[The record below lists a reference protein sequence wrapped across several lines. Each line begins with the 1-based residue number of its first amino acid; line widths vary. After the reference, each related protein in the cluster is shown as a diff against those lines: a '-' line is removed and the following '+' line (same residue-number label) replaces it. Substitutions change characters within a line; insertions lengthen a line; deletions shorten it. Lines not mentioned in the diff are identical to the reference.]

1 MGRPILRKIDPA
13 LDISRHFCELDSLP
27 RPWNAASVFGRSG
40 PLEVEVGT
48 GKGMFLRKAAAGTP
62 DVDFLGIEIALKYA
76 KYAAAGL
83 AKAELTNAAVI
94 HGDALR
100 FFAEWLP
107 DLSVD
112 AVHIYFPDPWWKK
125 RHRKRRV
132 MRESLVR
139 DIFRVLIPGGRLHFW
154 TDVADY
160 FHESL
165 AIIAACASLEGPLPV
180 PEKPAEN
187 DMDFRT
193 HFERRVRLEGGTI
206 YRCEFRKP

>member
-1 MGRPILRKIDPA
+1 MGRPILRKIDPS
-13 LDISRHFCELDSLP
+13 LDLSRTFHALDSLP
-27 RPWNAASVFGRSG
+27 RPWKSEMLFGRTA
-40 PLEVEVGT
+40 PLEVEVGS

-62 DVDFLGIEIALKYA
+62 HVDFLGTEIALKYA

-83 AKAELTNAAVI
+83 AKAGLTNAAVI

-107 DLSVD
+107 DQSVH
-112 AVHIYFPDPWWKK
+112 AVHVYFPDPWWKK

-139 DIFRVLIPGGRLHFW
+139 DIFRVLVPDGRLHFW
-154 TDVADY
+154 TDVAEY
-160 FHESL
+160 FYESL
-165 AIIAACASLEGPLPV
+165 AIIADCVCLEGPLPV

-193 HFERRVRLEGGTI
+193 HFERRIRLQGGVV
-206 YRCEFRKP
+206 YRSEFRKP

>member
-1 MGRPILRKIDPA
+1 MGRPILRKIDPS
-13 LDISRHFCELDSLP
+13 LDLSRCFREAVSLP
-27 RPWNAASVFGRSG
+27 QPWRSDLLFGRNA

-62 DVDFLGIEIALKYA
+62 EVDFLGIEIALKYA

-83 AKAELTNAAVI
+83 VKAGLTNAAVI

-107 DLSVD
+107 DQSVH
-112 AVHIYFPDPWWKK
+112 AVHVYFPDPWWKK

-132 MRESLVR
+132 MREGFVR
-139 DIFRVLIPGGRLHFW
+139 DVSRVLVPGGRLHFW
-154 TDVADY
+154 TDVGEY

-165 AIIAACASLEGPLPV
+165 AIIAECSCLEGPLPV

-193 HFERRVRLEGGTI
+193 HFERRVRLQGGVI
-206 YRCEFRKP
+206 YRSEFRKP